1 MTTKAQAPFLRE
13 KRSFPLVE
21 VEEPNLLRD
30 MFPYSEPP
38 KVMFDGLGVP
48 FDLPREIFITDT
60 TFRDGQQAKVPYTVD
75 QIVTL
80 FDYLHQLGGPN
91 GVIRQAEFFL
101 YSDTDRRAVEKVLSR
116 GYKYPEVTGWI
127 RAVKSDFQLVKSMG
141 LKETGILTSASD
153 YHIFMK
159 LGWDRKAALKNYL
172 DIANAALESGIIPR
186 CHFEDVTRAD
196 IYGFVVP
203 LAQELMKLSEQAK
216 MPVKIRLCDT
226 MGYGVPYPGS
236 TLPRSVPRLVHAM
249 IDEAGVPK
257 EQLEWHGHNDFHK
270 ALINASAAWLYG
282 CAAGNGTLMGFG
294 ERTGNPPLEGLVFE
308 YMGLV
313 GHDNGMDTR
322 VVTEIAEYLQKDCG
336 VEIPSNY
343 PFVGKNFNVTAAGVH
358 ADGLIKNEEIYNI
371 FDTGKLLNRPLG
383 INLNNKSGLA
393 GIAYWVNHFLKPAQK
408 IDKQHPAI
416 AKINEW
422 IQAQYDTGRTTVI
435 ATEEMM
441 GQVRIHL
448 PELLSASERAG
459 DGKGDREAAADSGA
473 KNEPAGT
480 RRVS

>member
-1 MTTKAQAPFLRE
+1 MTKKSKAPILRE
-13 KRSFPLVE
+13 KKSFPLVE
-21 VEEPNLLRD
+21 VQEPNLLRD
-30 MFPYSEPP
+30 MFPYTEPP
-38 KVMFDGLGVP
+38 KVTFDGLDVP
-48 FDLPREIFITDT
+48 LDPPQEVFITDT
-60 TFRDGQQAKVPYTVD
+60 TFRDGQQAKVPYTVE

-80 FDYLHQLGGPN
+80 FESLHRLGGPN
-91 GVIRQAEFFL
+91 GVIRQSEFFL
-101 YSDTDRRAVEKVLSR
+101 YSDTDRRAVEKCLAK

-127 RAVKSDFQLVKSMG
+127 RAVKSDFQLVKAMG

-153 YHIFMK
+153 YHIFLK
-159 LGWDRKAALKNYL
+159 LGWDRKVAMKNYL
-172 DIANAALESGIIPR
+172 DIAAAALEAGIIPR

-203 LAQELMKLSEQAK
+203 LAQELMKLSGEAK

-226 MGYGVPYPGS
+226 MGYGVPYPGA

-249 IDEAGVPK
+249 MNDAGVPK

-270 ALINASAAWLYG
+270 AMINASTAWLYG
-282 CAAGNGTLMGFG
+282 CAAGNGTLLGFG

-308 YMGLV
+308 YIGLV
-313 GHDNGMDTR
+313 GHANGMDTR

-336 VEIPSNY
+336 VEVPTNY

-371 FDTGKLLNRPLG
+371 FDTGKLLDRPLG

-393 GIAYWVNHFLKPAQK
+393 GIAYWVNHFLKPTRK
-408 IDKQHPAI
+408 IDKQDPAV
-416 AKINEW
+416 ARINEW
-422 IQAQYDTGRTTVI
+422 IQTQYDAGRTTVI
-435 ATEEMM
+435 STEEMM
-441 GQVRIHL
+441 VQVRAHL
-448 PELLSASERAG
+448 PELLTRGDADGEADAG
-459 DGKGDREAAADSGA
+459 DEDTVTGA
-473 KNEPAGT
+473 